1 MIPPSDKKLKIRIL
15 LLLSSKIKLMEITN
29 QTINYSQTAI
39 TATAKYLI
47 IQALPLQEIP
57 SLAVTNRLKEIPKL
71 T

>member
-1 MIPPSDKKLKIRIL
+1 
-15 LLLSSKIKLMEITN
+15 MEITN